1 MEIRQSKVSKS
12 VLRKTKT
19 MCYRIK
25 FRILINAGCLIPFLR
40 AFILLICISLNAQD
54 EVVKKADSLMALGNY
69 SKAIELYKTHE
80 NPTSVNQKIA
90 SAYEA
95 IGNYTQAVQY
105 YEFAVNND
113 PDNIWLN
120 YQYGQLL
127 SRLKKYQKAQSVF
140 TELIEKDPENPN
152 FLFELGLIY
161 EKTDDSLTLPT
172 FQKVMKID
180 NNHQKA
186 IFKIARHY
194 LVKRRHDSV
203 SFYVDSGLKL
213 YPENVEL
220 TSLKAQNYYWLQQY
234 EKAIIWFEKLIKL
247 GESSQQIHEM
257 LSFAYKENYD
267 YDLAIKQLEAALKYD
282 PKNADN
288 LFRIGQYYHKLSDQP
303 NAEKYM
309 NAALLLMDQPLDRE
323 YRELAVVYNFQKK
336 YPEAIQALSK
346 SINENPDNEY
356 THFILAY
363 TKESYYA
370 DLQSKIDVYN
380 RFLEKFPDGQ
390 FKPMVERR
398 LEDLKKQQFLE
409 ED

>member
-1 MEIRQSKVSKS
+1 VIQ
-12 VLRKTKT
+12 
-19 MCYRIK
+19 
-25 FRILINAGCLIPFLR
+25 FLR
-40 AFILLICISLNAQD
+40 AFCLLLCVSLHAQD
-54 EVVKKADSLMALGNY
+54 TALDKADSLMALGNY
-69 SKAIELYKTHE
+69 SKAIELYKIHDNQTI
-80 NPTSVNQKIA
+80 VNQKIA
-90 SAYEA
+90 YAYEA

-105 YEFAVNND
+105 YEYAVNNQ
-113 PDNIWLN
+113 PENTLLN

-127 SRLKKYQKAQSVF
+127 SKLKKYPEAKTVF
-140 TELIEKDPENPN
+140 SDLINKDPQNPN
-152 FLFELGLIY
+152 FLYELGLIF
-161 EKTDDSLTLPT
+161 EKTNDSLTLPT
-172 FQKVMKID
+172 FQRVFNLD

-186 IFKIARHY
+186 IFKIARHH
-194 LVKRRHDSV
+194 LVKRKHDSV
-203 SFYVDSGLKL
+203 SIYVDNGLKS

-220 TSLKAQNYYWLQQY
+220 ISLKAQNYYWLQQY
-234 EKAIIWFEKLIKL
+234 ENAITWFEKLIDL

-267 YDLAIKQLEAALKYD
+267 YDLASKQLEIALKYD

-288 LFRIGQYYHKLSDQP
+288 LFRVGQYYYKLSD
-303 NAEKYM
+303 NVKAEKYM

-336 YPEAIQALSK
+336 YPEAIQALNK
-346 SINENPDNEY
+346 SIKENPDNEY

-370 DLQSKIDVYN
+370 DLQSKIAVYN

>member
-1 MEIRQSKVSKS
+1 MCVNSYAQNS
-12 VLRKTKT
+12 VL
-19 MCYRIK
+19 
-25 FRILINAGCLIPFLR
+25 
-40 AFILLICISLNAQD
+40 
-54 EVVKKADSLMALGNY
+54 KKADSLMALGNY
-69 SKAIELYKTHE
+69 SKAIEIYKTHN

-95 IGNYTQAVQY
+95 IGNFTQATQY
-105 YEFAVNND
+105 YELAVNNQ
-113 PDNIWLN
+113 PENTLLN

-127 SRLKKYQKAQSVF
+127 SKLKKYPEAKTVF
-140 TELIEKDPENPN
+140 SDLINKDPQNPN
-152 FLFELGLIY
+152 FIYELGLIY
-161 EKTDDSLTLPT
+161 EKTNDSLTLPT
-172 FQKVMKID
+172 FQKVFNLD

-186 IFKIARHY
+186 IFKIARHH
-194 LVKRRHDSV
+194 LVKRKHDSV
-203 SFYVDSGLKL
+203 SLYVDNGLKS

-220 TSLKAQNYYWLQQY
+220 ISLKAQNYYWLQQY
-234 EKAIIWFEKLIKL
+234 ENAITWFEKLIDL

-267 YDLAIKQLEAALKYD
+267 YDLAIKQLEIALKYD

-288 LFRIGQYYHKLSDQP
+288 LFRIGQYYHKLSDNE

-309 NAALLLMDQPLDRE
+309 NAALLLLDQPLDRE

-336 YPEAIQALSK
+336 YPEAIKALNK
-346 SINENPDNEY
+346 SIRENPDNEY

-363 TKESYYA
+363 TKETYYA
-370 DLQSKIDVYN
+370 DLESKIEVYN
-380 RFLEKFPDGQ
+380 KYLEKFPNGQ

>member
-1 MEIRQSKVSKS
+1 MYNI
-12 VLRKTKT
+12 L
-19 MCYRIK
+19 K
-25 FRILINAGCLIPFLR
+25 F
-40 AFILLICISLNAQD
+40 FILVLCVSLHAQD
-54 EVVKKADSLMALGNY
+54 AVMQKADSLMALGNY

-80 NPTSVNQKIA
+80 NPTTVNQKIA
-90 SAYEA
+90 SAFEA
-95 IGNYTQAVQY
+95 IGNYNQAAQY
-105 YEFAVNND
+105 YQFAINNQ
-113 PDNIWLN
+113 PENTLLN
-120 YQYGQLL
+120 YQYGKLL
-127 SRLKKYQKAQSVF
+127 SKLKKYQEAKTVF
-140 TELIEKDPENPN
+140 SDLINKDPQNPN

-161 EKTDDSLTLPT
+161 EKTNDSLTLPT
-172 FQKVMKID
+172 FQQVYKLD

-186 IFKIARHY
+186 IFKIARNH

-203 SFYVDSGLKL
+203 SFYVDNGLKS

-220 TSLKAQNYYWLQQY
+220 ISLKAQNYYWLQQY
-234 EKAIIWFEKLIKL
+234 ENAITWFEKLIDL

-267 YDLAIKQLEAALKYD
+267 YDLAIKQLGIALKYD

-288 LFRIGQYYHKLSDQP
+288 LFRIGQYYHKLTDQT

-309 NAALLLMDQPLDRE
+309 NAALLLMDQPLDKE

-336 YPEAIQALSK
+336 YAEAIQVLNK
-346 SINENPDNEY
+346 SIKENPDNEY

-363 TKESYYA
+363 TKETYYA
-370 DLQSKIDVYN
+370 DLESKIEVYN
-380 RFLEKFPDGQ
+380 KYLEKFPNGQ

-398 LEDLKKQQFLE
+398 LADLKKEQFLE